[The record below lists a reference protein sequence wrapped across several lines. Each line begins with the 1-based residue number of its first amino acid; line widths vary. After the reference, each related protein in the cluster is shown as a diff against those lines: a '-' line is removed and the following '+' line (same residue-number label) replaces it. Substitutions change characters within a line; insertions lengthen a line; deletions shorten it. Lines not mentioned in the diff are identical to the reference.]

1 MKEFQDILRHLR
13 GAPEGPGAWGLA
25 TLVRVEGHSYRRP
38 GARLL
43 MHASGPRFGALS
55 GGCLEADAYARWRED
70 PGQPRVLRYDL
81 RGDLDL
87 VWGTGSGC
95 EGIADVLVE
104 TLDPGAPWLAFVE
117 GCLQYRRSGWL
128 RTGLEGPEAGLR
140 AWGEAGEAPPGGFL
154 ERIEPGIQLWVL
166 GAGDDARPLARMA
179 QVLGWRVGI
188 ADPRTAFATRERFP
202 TADVVRA
209 GPLARLIPDLGL
221 DARSAAVLLTHHYA
235 RDLEALRLL
244 LPSAAGYVGVMGH
257 RRRGDRLLAELEAEG
272 LEVIAAQ
279 RIRLHHPV
287 GLDLGGEGPEAIA
300 LAILAE
306 VQAVMAG
313 RRPLPMRERPPGG
326 SPP

>member
-1 MKEFQDILRHLR
+1 MKELQDILRHVR
-13 GAPEGPGAWGLA
+13 NAPQVGGAWGLA

-43 MHASGPRFGALS
+43 MHASGPRTGALS
-55 GGCLEADAYARWRED
+55 GGCLEADVHARWREE
-70 PGQPRVLRYDL
+70 PGRPRLVRYDL

-95 EGIADVLVE
+95 EGVADVLVE
-104 TLDPGAPWLAFVE
+104 TLEPDAPWLVFVE
-117 GCLQYRRSGWL
+117 DCLQRRRSGWV
-128 RTGLEGPEAGLR
+128 RTEIEGPETGTR
-140 AWGEAGEAPPGGFL
+140 VWGEAGEAPEGGFL
-154 ERIEPGIQLWVL
+154 ERIEPAIQLWIL

-188 ADPRTAFATRERFP
+188 ADPRPAFATRERFP

-209 GPLARLIPDLGL
+209 GPFRTLLPDLGL
-221 DARSAAVLLTHHYA
+221 DPRTAVVLLTHHYA

-244 LPSAAGYVGVMGH
+244 LPSPAGYVGVMGH
-257 RRRGDRLLAELEAEG
+257 RLRGDRLLAELEAEG
-272 LEVIAAQ
+272 LDVTAAQ

-287 GLDLGGEGPEAIA
+287 GLDLGGDGPEAIA

-306 VQAVMAG
+306 VQAAMAG
-313 RRPLPMRERPPGG
+313 RRPLPLRERPPGTG
-326 SPP
+326 SP